1 MNEKDDQIAHFGIVP
16 KCLILRQSRNS
27 PWTRPDVQLFATT
40 AVGRLRP
47 VVHRTAPAHYRLGDR
62 VADPA
67 LSGGRTRRS
76 HRAVA
81 EVRHM
86 GTESRALRL
95 KPF

>member
-16 KCLILRQSRNS
+16 KCLILRQFRNS

-62 VADPA
+62 WLILLYQAAEPV
-67 LSGGRTRRS
+67 GRTELWQRFATWVLNLV
-76 HRAVA
+76 HF
-81 EVRHM
+81 
-86 GTESRALRL
+86 G
-95 KPF
+95 